1 MEERTVAER
10 DPRAY
15 FCALLGVDADGL
27 SALVAKALKGAE
39 DGELYLERADSESI
53 SLDDG
58 RISSPS
64 RSIAQGF
71 GLRRVSGESVLYASG
86 SNVSPRAII
95 RAGNAL
101 RQADGERRNYVPEML
116 RTVVAHYSG
125 VSPLSVPLEERV
137 RVLSEVDMYLRRD
150 PSVTNVSA
158 SISGSHTQILIV
170 RADGTMTVDLRP
182 LVLFNLSVECERN
195 GKREKGAA
203 RWGGRHGYDRIIQPS
218 AWIPEADRAKDNAF
232 DRLRAEP
239 CPSGEMTVV
248 LGNGWAGVLLH
259 EAVGHGLEG
268 DSVWRKETVY
278 ADMLGKRIGSDLV
291 TVVDDGTIAHRRGSI
306 TVDDEGT
313 PAERTVLIEK
323 GIIVNFMQD
332 RQSARIL
339 GARLT
344 GNGRR
349 ESYAH
354 RPQVRMRNTYMLAGA
369 TPPEEIIRSTKKGLY
384 MPTFAG
390 GSVDP
395 ITGAFVF
402 KAELAYKIEDG
413 KVTTPVVGA
422 TLIGNCA
429 TVLLHVDMVGTDVA
443 LDHGGGS
450 CGKGGQWVPVGVG
463 QPTIRLSGGVSVG
476 GTVVE
481 NS

>member
-1 MEERTVAER
+1 VEERTVVER
-10 DPRAY
+10 DLRAY

-27 SALVAKALKGAE
+27 AALVAKALKGAE

-58 RISSPS
+58 RVESPS

-71 GLRRVSGESVLYASG
+71 GLRRVCGETVLYASG
-86 SNVSPRAII
+86 SNVSLRAIT
-95 RAGNAL
+95 RAGNIL
-101 RQADGERRNYVPEML
+101 RQASAERRSYVPEML
-116 RTVVAHYSG
+116 HTVVAHYSG

-137 RVLSEVDMYLRRD
+137 RVLREVDMYARREK
-150 PSVTNVSA
+150 SVTNVSA
-158 SISGSHTQILIV
+158 SLSGSHTQVLIV
-170 RADGTMTVDLRP
+170 RADGNMTVDLRP
-182 LVLFNLSVECERN
+182 LVLFNLSVECEQN

-203 RWGGRHGYDRIIQPS
+203 RWGGRHGYDRIIGS
-218 AWIPEADRAKDNAF
+218 TAWMPEADRARSDAL
-232 DRLRAEP
+232 DRLRAEA

-268 DSVWRKETVY
+268 DFVWRKETVY

-291 TVVDDGTIAHRRGSI
+291 TVVDDGTVAHRRGSI

-313 PAERTVLIEK
+313 PTERTVLIEK
-323 GIIVNFMQD
+323 GIIVNFMHD

-339 GARLT
+339 GVKPT

-354 RPQVRMRNTYMLAGA
+354 RPQVRMRNTYMLAGT
-369 TPPEEIIRSTKKGLY
+369 TPRDEIIRSTKKGLY

-429 TVLLHVDMVGTDVA
+429 TVLLHVDMVGTDAA
-443 LDHGGGS
+443 LDNGGGS

-463 QPTIRLSGGVSVG
+463 QPTIRLKGGVSVG

-481 NS
+481 KS